1 MLEISKEERMLSIVV
16 PVHNAELYLNK
27 CLDSIKNQSFDD
39 YECLLVDDGST
50 DKSGAICDLYAKE
63 DCRFRVI
70 HQDNAGLVGARITG
84 WCASRGKY
92 IGFVDSDDWIEPDM
106 YAQLVDALENETD
119 ADIAITGIIQECE
132 GSSIM
137 EHRRIPEYRVITSR
151 DAMAHMMTRRVFAW
165 ELWCKVYRKHLIFEE
180 AFKRGLTVG
189 EDFFTSWHIF
199 TKARRVVCLPSI
211 GYHYRLHPAS
221 MSHHRNSRLLFLQ
234 SFTEVMN
241 TGYKTSKSLYGYLL
255 TWYMKELGI
264 ILIEEILRKRLDDVQ
279 ADSIQSEINKYIDK
293 LDCTWFD
300 GSWRHLIRFLGVS
313 DGLIRWRN
321 FVADLHRHMILM
333 SKGRKV
339 FIYGAGGAGKIVADI
354 LTAWNVEWI
363 GFVVSDGQDVPREL
377 CGKTVM
383 HISQLSCSEDFLFVL
398 GLSSRYVREVRGR
411 LRSLGFYHIY
421 WPLYMRF
428 LTGQELFME
437 RCKDRLLK
445 DVSLL

>member
-1 MLEISKEERMLSIVV
+1 MAKEIELSPILSIIV
-16 PVHNAELYLNK
+16 PIYNSEKFLHQ
-27 CLDSIKNQSFDD
+27 CLDSIKGQTFKDW
-39 YECLLVDDGST
+39 ECLLIDDGSS
-50 DKSGAICDLYAKE
+50 DLSGVICDTYCVQDE
-63 DCRFRVI
+63 RFKVI
-70 HQDNAGLVGARITG
+70 HKKNEGLVKARITG
-84 WCASRGKY
+84 VRASNGSY

-106 YAQLVDALENETD
+106 YAQLVDALENEND

-137 EHRRIPEYRVITSR
+137 EHRKILEYRVITSR

-165 ELWCKVYRKHLIFEE
+165 ELWCKVYRKHLLFEE

-199 TKARRVVCLPSI
+199 TNARRVVCLPSM

-234 SFTEVMN
+234 SFAEVMN

-363 GFVVSDGQDVPREL
+363 GFVVSDGQDAPREL

-428 LTGQELFME
+428 LTGQEFFME